1 MRSWLGFLTVKLDAS
16 LGSLI
21 LEQDS
26 ALLDV
31 LQSLPL
37 KIYLVLKS
45 KSYWGGD

>member
-1 MRSWLGFLTVKLDAS
+1 MRSWLGFLAVKLDTL

-21 LEQDS
+21 LEQDL

-37 KIYLVLKS
+37 KMYLVLNE
-45 KSYWGGD
+45 

>member
-1 MRSWLGFLTVKLDAS
+1 MTFRKNKNEKLGFLAVKLDAL
-16 LGSLI
+16 LGFLI

-37 KIYLVLKS
+37 KMYLVLKE
-45 KSYWGGD
+45 